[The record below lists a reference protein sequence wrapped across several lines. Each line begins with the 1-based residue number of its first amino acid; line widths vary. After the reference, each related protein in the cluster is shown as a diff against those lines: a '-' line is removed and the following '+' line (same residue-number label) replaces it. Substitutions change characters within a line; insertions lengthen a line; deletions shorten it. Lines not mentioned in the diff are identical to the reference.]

1 MSGVGSRIGSGEA
14 PGGRNGEAAVDVVVE
29 VTNTL
34 SLPYTTG
41 YQRVVRSVLAGLD
54 GPAGHGL
61 RIVPVVRPE
70 ELGDYRRLTEEEVA
84 RLRAHPPGGRARRR
98 ADDFGPLSP
107 VVRAVADLS
116 VARRARGALGRG
128 RRRRALTPEVRSLA
142 LGLPPIGS
150 VWLDLEPGWHDPE
163 RRADLLPRLR
173 ASGVHSAVLIADVMP
188 ELFPEWFDRNQRR
201 LFGDWL
207 RAHLASTELFLCIS
221 ACTEADLRQVA
232 RRAGVDRPLRT
243 RVVPLG
249 ADFPVVEPVPVGLP
263 PEVGRFVLVVGTI
276 EPRKNQRL
284 VLEAFDRLSRRHGDL
299 ALVLVGK
306 EGWLTEDLVAD
317 IRDHP
322 EFGRR
327 LLWLEGIDDAEL
339 AWLYRNAFLA
349 VTPSRYEG
357 LGVPVME
364 ALHHGCPTIASTGG
378 ALTEAG
384 DGRVEEIDPD
394 DVDGLTVLLERHLMD
409 PVHHR
414 AAVDR
419 AAGYVAPT
427 WDATAETVADA
438 LRELGSE
445 PPPLSRP

>member
-1 MSGVGSRIGSGEA
+1 
-14 PGGRNGEAAVDVVVE
+14 
-29 VTNTL
+29 
-34 SLPYTTG
+34 
-41 YQRVVRSVLAGLD
+41 
-54 GPAGHGL
+54 
-61 RIVPVVRPE
+61 
-70 ELGDYRRLTEEEVA
+70 
-84 RLRAHPPGGRARRR
+84 
-98 ADDFGPLSP
+98 
-107 VVRAVADLS
+107 
-116 VARRARGALGRG
+116 
-128 RRRRALTPEVRSLA
+128 
-142 LGLPPIGS
+142 
-150 VWLDLEPGWHDPE
+150 
-163 RRADLLPRLR
+163 
-173 ASGVHSAVLIADVMP
+173 
-188 ELFPEWFDRNQRR
+188 
-201 LFGDWL
+201 
-207 RAHLASTELFLCIS
+207 
-221 ACTEADLRQVA
+221 
-232 RRAGVDRPLRT
+232 
-243 RVVPLG
+243 
-249 ADFPVVEPVPVGLP
+249 
-263 PEVGRFVLVVGTI
+263 VGRFVLVVGTI

-284 VLEAFDRLSRRHGDL
+284 VLEAFDRLSRRHQDL

-317 IRDHP
+317 IRAHP

-427 WDATAETVADA
+427 WEATASAVADA
-438 LRELGSE
+438 LRELGRE
-445 PPPLSRP
+445 PPPLSKP